1 MTVAEFARDGVPYSE
16 LLYQRFYGGA
26 FRQLQDESRLVGV
39 AAALRGGAA
48 WFGVALSA
56 SLIFILT
63 ESLEFILAERMQE
76 RRAEPTEQG

>member
-1 MTVAEFARDGVPYSE
+1 MELDFARPPGRKEARRCRCSAG
-16 LLYQRFYGGA
+16 R
-26 FRQLQDESRLVGV
+26 
-39 AAALRGGAA
+39 AA